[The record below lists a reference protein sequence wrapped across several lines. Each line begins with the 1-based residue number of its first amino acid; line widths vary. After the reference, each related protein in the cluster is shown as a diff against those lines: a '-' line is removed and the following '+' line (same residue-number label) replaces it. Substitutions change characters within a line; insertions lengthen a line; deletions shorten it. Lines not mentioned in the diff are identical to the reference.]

1 MKLILHENYFYMHD
15 FQIVFIF
22 VIFNFNWQLIKANI
36 IG

>member
-1 MKLILHENYFYMHD
+1 MKLMLHENYFYMHD
-15 FQIVFIF
+15 FQIIFF